1 MGNYIIEMDRWKNN
15 RITSMNMNVI
25 SGKSDSAYYLSN
37 GGLGDNIISIGAI
50 RFLLNY
56 YKIVYFLCK
65 TKYSKHIKSLLS
77 TEPRIV
83 LITYNEQYEIPECIN
98 IIKKV
103 YSTNDVFISGSYK
116 RYLQSK
122 ITNESIINYIQI
134 KNKYDLNHDTIN
146 DENFSFIREF
156 YEDIGLDL
164 CIFYEYFRIESTDMS
179 RKLYDNVKH
188 YKRILFT
195 QPTASTGET
204 LDLTHLKEKYMH
216 DDDTIIL
223 CNNYNIYDTSSS
235 KYELSQPYVMNDMS
249 YYIDTIVNCD
259 EIYII
264 DSCFIAIIL
273 PLLKTG
279 RLKATIVRI
288 ITRKLANQ
296 IKII

>member
-1 MGNYIIEMDRWKNN
+1 
-15 RITSMNMNVI
+15 MNMNILNVI

-50 RFLLNY
+50 RFLLQY

-77 TEPRIV
+77 TEPRISLV
-83 LITYNEQYEIPECIN
+83 TYNEQYEIPECIN
-98 IIKKV
+98 IIKKA
-103 YSTNDVFISGSYK
+103 YSNNDIFISGSYK

-122 ITNESIINYIQI
+122 ITNQYVLNYIQN
-134 KNKYDLNHDTIN
+134 KNKYDLNHDTIT
-146 DENFSFIREF
+146 DANFSFIREF

-164 CIFYEYFRIESTDMS
+164 RVFYEYFHIESTDMS
-179 RKLYDNVKH
+179 RKLYDSVKH
-188 YKRILFT
+188 YNRIIFT

-204 LDLTHLKEKYMH
+204 LDLTKLKEKYI
-216 DDDTIIL
+216 DDYDAIIL
-223 CNNYNIYDTSSS
+223 CNNYNVYD
-235 KYELSQPYVMNDMS
+235 KYSIKYDLSQSYVMNDMS

-288 ITRKLANQ
+288 ILRKLANK
-296 IKII
+296 IKLI

>member
-1 MGNYIIEMDRWKNN
+1 MHSWKNN
-15 RITSMNMNVI
+15 RITSMNMNILNVI

-50 RFLLNY
+50 RFLLQY

-77 TEPRIV
+77 TEPRISLV
-83 LITYNEQYEIPECIN
+83 TYNEQYEIPECIN
-98 IIKKV
+98 IIKKA
-103 YSTNDVFISGSYK
+103 YSNNDIFISGSYK

-122 ITNESIINYIQI
+122 ITNQYVLNYIQN
-134 KNKYDLNHDTIN
+134 KNKYDLNHDTIT
-146 DENFSFIREF
+146 DANFSFIREF

-164 CIFYEYFRIESTDMS
+164 RVFYEYFHIESTDMS
-179 RKLYDNVKH
+179 RKLYDSVKH
-188 YKRILFT
+188 YNRIIFT

-204 LDLTHLKEKYMH
+204 LDLTKLKEKYI
-216 DDDTIIL
+216 DDYDAIIL
-223 CNNYNIYDTSSS
+223 CNNYNVYD
-235 KYELSQPYVMNDMS
+235 KYSIKYDLSQSYVMNDMS

-288 ITRKLANQ
+288 ILRKLANK
-296 IKII
+296 IKLI

>member
-1 MGNYIIEMDRWKNN
+1 MDRWKNN
-15 RITSMNMNVI
+15 RITTMNMNMNMKVNV
-25 SGKSDSAYYLSN
+25 SGKPDSAYYLSN

-50 RFLLNY
+50 RFLLQY
-56 YKIVYFLCK
+56 YNIVYFLCK

-77 TEPRIV
+77 AEPRIV
-83 LITYNEQYEIPECIN
+83 LVTYNEQYEIPECIK
-98 IIKKV
+98 IIRRI

-122 ITNESIINYIQI
+122 ITNESIVNYIQN
-134 KNKYDLNHDTIN
+134 KNKYDLNHDTITDN
-146 DENFSFIREF
+146 NFSFIREF

-164 CIFYEYFRIESTDMS
+164 CVFYEYFLIESTDMS
-179 RKLYDNVKH
+179 RELYNSIKH
-188 YKRILFT
+188 YKRIIFT

-204 LDLTHLKEKYMH
+204 LDLTQLKERYID

-223 CNNYNIYDTSSS
+223 CNNYNVYDKSSV
-235 KYELSQPYVMNDMS
+235 KYELSQLYVMNDMS
-249 YYIDTIVNCD
+249 YYIDTILNCN

-273 PLLKTG
+273 PLLKTD
-279 RLKATIVRI
+279 RLKATTVRI
-288 ITRKLANQ
+288 ILRKLANQ